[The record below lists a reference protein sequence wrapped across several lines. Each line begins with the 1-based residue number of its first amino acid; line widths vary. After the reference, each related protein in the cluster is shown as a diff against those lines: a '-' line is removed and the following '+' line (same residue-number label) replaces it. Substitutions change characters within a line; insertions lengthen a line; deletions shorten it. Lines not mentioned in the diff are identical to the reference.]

1 MNIVLCFILRLNN
14 ELIQDWDIFELM
26 NFDLENMEKKG
37 SLGGDT
43 GGTGGECCGYKT
55 DGMLYIREDL

>member
-1 MNIVLCFILRLNN
+1 
-14 ELIQDWDIFELM
+14 
-26 NFDLENMEKKG
+26 MEKKG

-55 DGMLYIREDL
+55 DGMLYIRDVIINWYNLKAHHRLIYFLSQCRNGD